1 MTGGDHPAAPGPFP
15 HKIRPRHLDR
25 LAVVYVR
32 QSSPHQVAENRESTD
47 LQYQLRRRA
56 VELGWSEPRVL
67 VIDDDQ
73 GCSGLA
79 IDNRPGFQRLLAEVS
94 LGHVGI
100 VFGREMSRLARSNRD
115 WHQLL
120 ELCALFQVLLA
131 DADGV
136 YDPRDVNDRLLLG
149 LKGTLSEAETH
160 VLRTRLHQGKLNKA
174 RRGELFTCV
183 PIGYVRSADGGIAL
197 DPDEQVR
204 SVVARVFDLF
214 AELGSVPKVH
224 SHLIAHQIRIGMRAY
239 RGPQRGQLVWRPAR
253 RSTLYE
259 MLRHPAYAGAYVYG
273 RNPCDPTLRAA
284 GRSKSGRRT
293 ARPDEWVCLL
303 KDRIP
308 AYISWEQYE
317 ANRQRMR
324 ENDRGRGASR
334 ASSGRGPTLL
344 NALVRCGRCGRPMAA
359 RNARPTANPRYVCD
373 AQKQECGGPLCQSV
387 TAAAIDRRIEEL
399 VLRAVEPAALE
410 LSLRAAERIEQDR
423 ERLHRHWRQTLERAE
438 YEANRARRQ
447 YDAVDPENRL
457 VARELE
463 RQWEQK
469 LAERRRLE
477 EEYARFQ
484 HEQPRHLTAADR
496 ERIRTLAA
504 DVPALWHA
512 TTTTMADR
520 RAIIRQLIERV
531 VVTRHGATEVIEI
544 VVRWLGGLESR
555 HEVHQGLRRYDGL
568 GDYPKLKDRVT
579 ELRGAGRTGEQI
591 AETLN
596 QEGYRTPRGGPFTGH
611 RVRRLFMQLGLTS
624 VPAGVRGPDD
634 LPVKGEWW
642 LPDLAAELGVR
653 PIVVHRWRWSGWL
666 HSRQLPGVNGR
677 WIVWADRS
685 ELRRLRRLRAHE
697 LKNRG
702 RGVPLELTTP
712 KERRGVEP
720 RAARPKTCTRSDT

>member
-1 MTGGDHPAAPGPFP
+1 MTKVDHSTHPGPFA
-15 HKIRPRHLDR
+15 HKIQSKHLDR

-32 QSSPHQVAENRESTD
+32 QSSPHQVAENRESAD

-56 VELGWSEPRVL
+56 VELGWAGSRAL

-73 GCSGLA
+73 GCSGLS

-149 LKGTLSEAETH
+149 LKGTLSEAENH

-204 SVVARVFDLF
+204 SVVALVFDLF
-214 AELGSVPKVH
+214 VELGSVTKVH
-224 SHLIAHQIRIGMRAY
+224 ANLVAHKISIGMRAY
-239 RGPQRGQLVWRPAR
+239 RGPERGQLVWRPAR

-284 GRSKSGRRT
+284 GQSKSGRRT
-293 ARPDEWVCLL
+293 ASPDEWVCLL

-308 AYISWEQYE
+308 AYITWERYE
-317 ANRQRMR
+317 ANRRQMR

-334 ASSGRGPTLL
+334 ASGGRGPTLL
-344 NALVRCGRCGRPMAA
+344 NGLVTCGRCGRPMAA
-359 RNARPTANPRYVCD
+359 RNARPTAHPRYACD
-373 AQKQECGGPLCQSV
+373 AAKQEYGGPLCQSV

-410 LSLRAAERIEQDR
+410 LSLRAAERAEQDR
-423 ERLHRHWRQTLERAE
+423 ERLHRHWRQTLERAD
-438 YEANRARRQ
+438 YETGRARRQ
-447 YDAVDPENRL
+447 YDAVDPEHRL

-463 RQWEQK
+463 RQWEEK
-469 LAERRRLE
+469 LAEKQRLD

-484 HEQPRHLTAADR
+484 HKQPRHLTAADR
-496 ERIRTLAA
+496 ERIRALAA

-512 TTTTMADR
+512 DTTTMADR
-520 RAIIRQLIERV
+520 RAIIRQLAERV
-531 VVTRHGATEVIEI
+531 VVTRRGTTEVID
-544 VVRWLGGLESR
+544 VVIRWLGGSESR
-555 HEVHQGLRRYDGL
+555 QEVHQGLRRYDGL
-568 GDYPKLKDRVT
+568 GDYTRLKDRVT

-591 AETLN
+591 AEALN
-596 QEGYRTPRGGPFTGH
+596 KEGYRTPRGGPFTGR
-611 RVRRLFMQLGLTS
+611 RVRRLFMQLGLTC
-624 VPAGVRGPDD
+624 VPAGVRGPGD
-634 LPVKGEWW
+634 LPGKGEWW
-642 LPDLAAELGVR
+642 LTDLAAALGVR

-666 HSRQLPGVNGR
+666 HGRQLPGVNGR

-685 ELRRLRRLRAHE
+685 EMQRLRRLRAYE

-702 RGVPLELTTP
+702 RKAPSKLTTP
-712 KERRGVEP
+712 KERRGAEP
-720 RAARPKTCTRSDT
+720 RVARPKTRTRSDP